1 MKLISL
7 TFKHY
12 FTKSMLFDMRKMY
25 SSQKVQVPWNI
36 YDIKIYLFLQ
46 SIKHLQLIKHLFYA
60 YLVQGF
66 VIEASNTNETF
77 SALNVP
83 MV

>member
-7 TFKHY
+7 TFKYY
-12 FTKSMLFDMRKMY
+12 FTKNMPFDMRMMY

-46 SIKHLQLIKHLFYA
+46 LIKHLFYA

-66 VIEASNTNETF
+66 VIDASNINETF

-83 MV
+83 TV

>member
-1 MKLISL
+1 MP
-7 TFKHY
+7 
-12 FTKSMLFDMRKMY
+12 FDMRMMY

-36 YDIKIYLFLQ
+36 YDIKIYLF
-46 SIKHLQLIKHLFYA
+46 LQLIKHLFYA

-66 VIEASNTNETF
+66 VIEASNTNEIF

-83 MV
+83 TV